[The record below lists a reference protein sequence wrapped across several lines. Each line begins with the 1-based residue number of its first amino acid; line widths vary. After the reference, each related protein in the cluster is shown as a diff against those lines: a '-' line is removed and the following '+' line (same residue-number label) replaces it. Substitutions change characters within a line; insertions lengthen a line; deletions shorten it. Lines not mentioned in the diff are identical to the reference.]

1 MLNEFEL
8 KNLQTLKAMLEDF
21 KNQKAAAEIEL
32 RGIDNKY
39 KAIIE
44 NEKKELKDKLAAAK
58 KEIDFWEKPIIKRY
72 GKTIDELLANPDGAA
87 ESEEDPADE
96 LPFEEEAVVDEQVEE
111 TKNEPVEEEP
121 EFDSAGFTAEDNAVP
136 ENVAEAEVETWPEE
150 EEEKAEAPKDDD
162 GWPDFPQE
170 WK

>member
-21 KNQKAAAEIEL
+21 KNQKAAEIEL

-87 ESEEDPADE
+87 ESDEEPADE
-96 LPFEEEAVVDEQVEE
+96 LPFEEETVVDEQVEE
-111 TKNEPVEEEP
+111 TKDEPVEEEP
-121 EFDSAGFTAEDNAVP
+121 EFDGAGFTAEDNVVP
-136 ENVAEAEVETWPEE
+136 ENVEETAVESWPEE
-150 EEEKAEAPKDDD
+150 EEKAQPVDDD
-162 GWPDFPQE
+162 AWPDFPQE

>member
-87 ESEEDPADE
+87 ESDEESADE
-96 LPFEEEAVVDEQVEE
+96 LPFEEETIVDEQVEE
-111 TKNEPVEEEP
+111 TKDEPVEEEP
-121 EFDSAGFTAEDNAVP
+121 EFDGAGFTAEDNVVP
-136 ENVAEAEVETWPEE
+136 ENVAEAAVESWPEE
-150 EEEKAEAPKDDD
+150 EEKAQPVDDD
-162 GWPDFPQE
+162 AWPDFPQE